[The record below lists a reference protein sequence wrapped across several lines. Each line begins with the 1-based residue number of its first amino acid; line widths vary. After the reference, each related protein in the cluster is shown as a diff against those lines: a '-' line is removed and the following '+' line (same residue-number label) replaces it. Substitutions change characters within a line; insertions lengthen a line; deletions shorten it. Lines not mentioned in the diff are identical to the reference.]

1 MLVQLIVD
9 KEFKALIPPLS
20 DEEYKGLEEN
30 IVKEGCR
37 DSIVTW
43 EGVIVDGHNR
53 YEICTRHNIPFNT
66 VEKEFASRGEAIE
79 WIILNQF
86 GRRNLPAYDRAKLA
100 LTLKPI
106 MVENAKAR
114 QGRNYG
120 IQDGGLLPKKSWEL
134 REKEVIEDAKDIFSK
149 SPDRASASV
158 KIDMLTDNATKA
170 NRRDRMSTSA
180 NIYFMRINKNEM
192 KVGSSTDVLNRL
204 KQLRVAAP
212 NIVLL
217 ENIPFGEGAK
227 KHESKLKNKYSQYLI
242 SGEVYRYSDKL
253 LQDMVSYTKRE
264 AARVKETDVILAK
277 VAGVSHDTIAK
288 VEKIEAKAPIEI
300 KQKLRR
306 GDISINQA
314 YNSIKNEERKELIQ
328 KQVEEIE
335 KGNIEKPTGLFDVI
349 AMDPP
354 WNYGT
359 TYSAEG
365 RRVANPYPEMAQ
377 DQLKTMDVPAKDNCV
392 MFLWTTH
399 KFIWDAKE
407 LLDTWGFT
415 YRAMLVWDKEKIGM
429 GDLVRM
435 QCEFCLIG
443 IKGKPVFKDEH
454 GIRDIIREPRREHSR
469 KPDAFYQLVDSLCVG
484 NKLDYFS
491 REQREGWSSYG
502 NDTEKF

>member
-1 MLVQLIVD
+1 MIVQLIVD
-9 KEFKALIPPLS
+9 KEFKDLIPPLS

-66 VEKEFASRGEAIE
+66 VERNFNSRQDAIE

-86 GRRNLPAYDRAKLA
+86 SRRNLPAYERAILA
-100 LTLKPI
+100 LRLKPVI
-106 MVENAKAR
+106 AEKAKINNKIGADIT
-114 QGRNYG
+114 NT
-120 IQDGGLLPKKSWEL
+120 GLQN
-134 REKEVIEDAKDIFSK
+134 
-149 SPDRASASV
+149 SV
-158 KIDMLTDNATKA
+158 KA
-170 NRRDRMSTSA
+170 
-180 NIYFMRINKNEM
+180 INTQSE
-192 KVGSSTDVLNRL
+192 
-204 KQLRVAAP
+204 
-212 NIVLL
+212 I
-217 ENIPFGEGAK
+217 AK
-227 KHESKLKNKYSQYLI
+227 I
-242 SGEVYRYSDKL
+242 
-253 LQDMVSYTKRE
+253 
-264 AARVKETDVILAK
+264 
-277 VAGVSHDTIAK
+277 AGVSHDTIAK
-288 VEKIEAKAPIEI
+288 VERIEKVIAEDKPIAGKKPEE
-300 KQKLRR
+300 LRKELMK
-306 GDISINQA
+306 GDMSINQV
-314 YNSIKNEERKELIQ
+314 YSKIKQEERKELIQ

-377 DQLKTMDVPAKDNCV
+377 DQLKAMDVPAKENCV